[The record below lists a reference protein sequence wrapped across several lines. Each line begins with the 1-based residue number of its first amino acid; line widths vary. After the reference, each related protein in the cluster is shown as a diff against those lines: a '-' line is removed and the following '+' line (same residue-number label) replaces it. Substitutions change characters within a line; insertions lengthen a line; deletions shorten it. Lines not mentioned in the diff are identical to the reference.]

1 MDCSPPGTSVHGD
14 SPGKNTGVGCHALL
28 QGIFPTQESNQGLL
42 HFRQILYQLSCQ
54 GSPEITI
61 CGLRRTG
68 VWILILCNDFSFL
81 NLSGSSISSYVIEA
95 EIAVPIAL
103 PPPEATTTAAT
114 AKSLQ
119 SCLTLC
125 DPIDVSPPGSP
136 APGILQARALE
147 WVAISFSNAWKWK
160 VKVKSLSRV
169 WLPVTP
175 WTTAH
180 QAPPSMGSSRQEYW
194 SGMPLPLPLVL
205 IFWSIF
211 SLVLYSLFSLSM
223 WPVSWSMLNNSNNNK

>member
-28 QGIFPTQESNQGLL
+28 QGIFPTPESNQGLL

-68 VWILILCNDFSFL
+68 VWILILCNGFSFL
-81 NLSGSSISSYVIEA
+81 NLSGSSINSYIIEA

-103 PPPEATTTAAT
+103 PPPETTATAAT

-136 APGILQARALE
+136 TPGILQARVLE
-147 WVAISFSNAWKWK
+147 WGAIAFTTSFNI
-160 VKVKSLSRV
+160 LE
-169 WLPVTP
+169 
-175 WTTAH
+175 H
-180 QAPPSMGSSRQEYW
+180 FFPSA
-194 SGMPLPLPLVL
+194 L
-205 IFWSIF
+205 
-211 SLVLYSLFSLSM
+211 
-223 WPVSWSMLNNSNNNK
+223 